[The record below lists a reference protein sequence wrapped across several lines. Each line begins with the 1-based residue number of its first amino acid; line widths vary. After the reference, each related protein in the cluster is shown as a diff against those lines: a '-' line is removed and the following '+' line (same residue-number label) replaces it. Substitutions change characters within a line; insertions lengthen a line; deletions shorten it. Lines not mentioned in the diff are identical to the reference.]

1 MNERVSNRVEGG
13 KGGVT
18 AAPARSKPVG
28 TPLPPALPSP
38 LATTGEKAESDS
50 LREAVFS
57 PVAASVP
64 PVAPNGLAP
73 GRLRWRVGGS
83 YSWRLQLRHVHS
95 HLEFDAT

>member
-18 AAPARSKPVG
+18 AAPARSKRVG
-28 TPLPPALPSP
+28 TPLPSALPSP
-38 LATTGEKAESDS
+38 LATTGEKGRVVDS
-50 LREAVFS
+50 LRETVFS

-73 GRLRWRVGGS
+73 GRLRWRVGG
-83 YSWRLQLRHVHS
+83 
-95 HLEFDAT
+95 

>member
-1 MNERVSNRVEGG
+1 MIKSKAYRAVEVKQVVLEEVVAQATPGAVTVGVDLG
-13 KGGVT
+13 KFEFLVVVRFADGASRRQSV
-18 AAPARSKPVG
+18 
-28 TPLPPALPSP
+28 
-38 LATTGEKAESDS
+38 DS

-83 YSWRLQLRHVHS
+83 CP
-95 HLEFDAT
+95 